1 MITTNRPVSVAA
13 LLEGFCA
20 IDGLAEIFVAD
31 ISMDSR
37 NISEQSLFIATA
49 RDAKQRDAH
58 IQQAIS
64 AGATV
69 VVLDSAR
76 PLVGELSAVLQ
87 QAKVS
92 YVEVEKL
99 SENVGPIAARFYGE
113 PSQSMRVIAVTG
125 TNGKTSVSQFI
136 AQALESMQIATGVI
150 GTLGCGRVDALTYNA
165 MTTPDPVSV
174 QKTLAEF
181 KQQGLTHVVLEASSH
196 ALEQGRLNSVAIDVA
211 VLTNISRDHLDYHGS
226 MENYTAAKA
235 RLFAFESLS
244 TAVVNA
250 DDVLGQAVLNSFS
263 KTTIAYSSQQK
274 DTTLTATDI
283 DLSTDGMAFTVNYGQ
298 QSASLQLRLLGRF
311 NVDNILAS
319 IAVLL
324 ACGINFEQA
333 ITAIGQCCAVSGRMQ
348 AMHQQ
353 NKPLVVID
361 FAHTPDALN
370 QVLQTLRIHLSNNG
384 QLWCVFGCGGDRDT
398 GKRSLMGRIAEQQ
411 ADWIVITDDN
421 PRSEQPALIVAD
433 ILSGLEQPESVKIE
447 HDRKAA
453 IEFAIHAAS
462 AADIVLVAGKGH
474 ENYQEIA
481 GKSYPFSDADVVSQ
495 CLAVG
500 GAQ

>member
-37 NISEQSLFIATA
+37 NISKQSLFIATA
-49 RDAKQRDAH
+49 RDALQRNAH

-64 AGATV
+64 EGATV

-76 PLVGELSAVLQ
+76 PLGGELSAVLAD
-87 QAKVS
+87 AKIACI
-92 YVEVEKL
+92 EVDDLGDK
-99 SENVGPIAARFYGE
+99 VGPIAARFYGY

-250 DDVLGQAVLNSFS
+250 DDVLGQAVLNSFG

-274 DTTLTATDI
+274 DTALTATDI
-283 DLSTDGMAFTVNYGQ
+283 DLSTDGMAFTVSYEQ
-298 QSASLQLRLLGRF
+298 QRASLQLRLLGRF

-319 IAVLL
+319 IAALL

-333 ITAIGQCCAVSGRMQ
+333 ITAIGQCCAVNGRMQ

-370 QVLQTLRIHLSNNG
+370 QVLQSLRIHLSDNG

-411 ADWIVITDDN
+411 ADRIVITDDN
-421 PRSEQPALIVAD
+421 PRSEPPASIVAD
-433 ILSGLEQPESVKIE
+433 ILSGIEQPDSVKLE

-453 IEFAIHAAS
+453 IEFAINQAS